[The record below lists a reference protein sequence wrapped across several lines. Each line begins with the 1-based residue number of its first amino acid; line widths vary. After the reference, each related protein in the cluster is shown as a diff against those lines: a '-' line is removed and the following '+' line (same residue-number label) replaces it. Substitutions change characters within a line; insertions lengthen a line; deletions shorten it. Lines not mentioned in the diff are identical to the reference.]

1 MNKGSNKQI
10 GKFGEDIIEKYLKKQ
25 GYKILEKNYRY
36 SRLAEID
43 IIAKE
48 KDTIVFVEVKTRSDL
63 SFGHPFEAIS
73 KTKLQ
78 HIFQA
83 GLFYLQNTKEKHKN
97 YRIDV
102 VAVVGKP
109 EEKSPK
115 IEHLKNVSLN

>member
-1 MNKGSNKQI
+1 MNKASNKQI
-10 GKFGEDIIEKYLKKQ
+10 GKLGEEFAEKYLKKQ

-36 SRLAEID
+36 SRFAEID
-43 IIAKE
+43 IVAKD

-63 SFGHPFEAIS
+63 TFGHPFEAIN

-97 YRIDV
+97 YRIDI
-102 VAVVGKP
+102 VAVVGKS
-109 EEKSPK
+109 EESSPK
-115 IEHLKNVSLN
+115 IEHLKNVCLN